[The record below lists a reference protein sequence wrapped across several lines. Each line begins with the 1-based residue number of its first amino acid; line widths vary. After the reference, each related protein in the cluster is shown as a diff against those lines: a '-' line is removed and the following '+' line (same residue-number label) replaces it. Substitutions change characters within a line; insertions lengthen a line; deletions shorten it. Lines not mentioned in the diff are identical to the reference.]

1 MTVGELREKLNEYDD
16 NLELFFKDE
25 EWHNWNQH
33 AKLRGIEI
41 DNHDNL
47 WFVEGDVV
55 EFNEADFN
63 D

>member
-16 NLELFFKDE
+16 NLELFYWDAEYYDE
-25 EWHNWNQH
+25 LEHRTL
-33 AKLRGIEI
+33 KGIKI
-41 DNHDNL
+41 DKYNNMWL
-47 WFVEGDVV
+47 VAGNMV